1 MRKMRRLHKKLLLE
15 ILALDF
21 GHITQ
26 LDFKYFM
33 KRKEFLK
40 QAGALVTITV
50 MGGLSS
56 CSDDLPEPGLDME
69 VTIDLNQV
77 PFDILTTEGNWV
89 LHPDENI
96 ILVNWQGEI
105 RAFTSVCTHSQCS
118 RAWVFGGAEA
128 TCTCHGSK
136 FDWKGSVIQ
145 GPAKSDLVNFNIAAD
160 GNLLTIS

>member
-1 MRKMRRLHKKLLLE
+1 
-15 ILALDF
+15 
-21 GHITQ
+21 
-26 LDFKYFM
+26 M

-50 MGGLSS
+50 IGGLSA
-56 CSDDLPEPGLDME
+56 CSDDLPEPMLDSE
-69 VTIDLNQV
+69 VTIDLSQA
-77 PFDILTTEGNWV
+77 PFDALNAEGGWV

-96 ILVNWQGEI
+96 ILVNWQGVI

-136 FDWKGSVIQ
+136 FDWKGTVIQ
-145 GPAKSDLVNFNIAAD
+145 GPARSDLVNFNIVTD
-160 GNLLTIS
+160 GDQLTIS